1 MTRIAYVA
9 AGAAAVAA
17 SVFFGLEL
25 SGGSHLTSVLGAALV
40 FWVALFAV
48 HPAIGLLT
56 LIVVRPLVD
65 VYVHHTIVWRSLS
78 LSLGTAWGVLT
89 IATLLVFI
97 ARRPP
102 RLREIRSFAIPLMFV
117 AAYALLSFGRPG
129 SHTAMAAGSRVFTA
143 ILLVLA
149 IQQIARTARG
159 QALVVTGMC
168 AFAATCVVA
177 VGIELMTNTYGS
189 GYYNHGA
196 FDWTSN
202 QAPYAFAVFA
212 VLLIPFLSGA
222 VASGAPR
229 VLPLTLAF
237 LLIAA
242 VVFSFSR
249 TAYAALA
256 LVLLGVLVAVVRQ
269 RTTLGFRRAPLLAV
283 AAAVALVLAAVSV
296 FFRHQIADRFTH
308 GGIRVPIW
316 DELLHSL
323 ASQPRLL
330 VIGGGAAYSAAGHFR
345 ILPHNDFLEVLAT
358 GGIVLAPFFIAF
370 LAWLGFPLVR
380 LAFVKE
386 QTDASRNFGIVCL
399 SAFAAF
405 VLIAILD
412 GIVFNVMSL
421 VAAVLVGLARGMATT
436 PGASFIDERVF
447 SPELELDSPQ
457 ARGRVAEDRAR
468 QPHSWRWATLGLAA
482 LAIVILTSLGG
493 FAIYTWGWR
502 GHRVGVT
509 RETVAH
515 ESGQTARTVTGARGG
530 SQSPSSRR
538 KRFGDP
544 ATLRAALRL
553 QQRAFAVERMRRYGI
568 SVPAGLDPLTY
579 YRLVGSKQ
587 ATAAQRRR
595 QRTFALARMSRYG
608 ILVPAGVDP
617 LTYFRFVG
625 SKLVAS
631 ALPLKHRGTLV
642 VSAWWLTRLLSGP
655 RSPGGE
661 PTGFDADLINR
672 IAAFYAVPRVKW
684 VDAYRAPLAAR
695 SADFE
700 VNDLVDK
707 DSANYRYSTPF
718 LANNLG
724 LLVRTSSRAA
734 ATRRLSTVA
743 KLRIG
748 VPDVETGASVEKT
761 VRPQAAP
768 RVFSSY
774 GGALSALQN
783 GEVDAVFMF
792 LPVGSAFAGNGLEF
806 TAQVATGLQY
816 AFRVSID
823 SPMLPSLNRALEEMR
838 ASGTLS
844 ELVKT
849 WFPETIDLPVLKR

>member
-1 MTRIAYVA
+1 
-9 AGAAAVAA
+9 
-17 SVFFGLEL
+17 
-25 SGGSHLTSVLGAALV
+25 
-40 FWVALFAV
+40 
-48 HPAIGLLT
+48 
-56 LIVVRPLVD
+56 
-65 VYVHHTIVWRSLS
+65 
-78 LSLGTAWGVLT
+78 
-89 IATLLVFI
+89 
-97 ARRPP
+97 
-102 RLREIRSFAIPLMFV
+102 
-117 AAYALLSFGRPG
+117 
-129 SHTAMAAGSRVFTA
+129 
-143 ILLVLA
+143 
-149 IQQIARTARG
+149 
-159 QALVVTGMC
+159 MC

-202 QAPYAFAVFA
+202 QAPYAFAAFA

-242 VVFSFSR
+242 VVLSFSR

-269 RTTLGFRRAPLLAV
+269 RTTLGFSRAPLLAV
-283 AAAVALVLAAVSV
+283 AAAVALVLGAVSV
-296 FFRHQIADRFTH
+296 LFRHQIADRFTN

-316 DELLHSL
+316 DELVRSL
-323 ASQPRLL
+323 ASEPRLL
-330 VIGGGAAYSAAGHFR
+330 VIGGGAAYSADHFR

-358 GGIVLAPFFIAF
+358 GGIVLTPFFIAF

-386 QTDASRNFGIVCL
+386 QTDASRNFGIVCF

-405 VLIAILD
+405 LLIAILD

-447 SPELELDSPQ
+447 SPELELNSPQ

-468 QPHSWRWATLGLAA
+468 RPRSWRWAGLGLAA
-482 LAIVILTSLGG
+482 LVIVILTTLGG
-493 FAIYTWGWR
+493 FAMYAWGWR
-502 GHRVGVT
+502 GYRVDVT

-515 ESGQTARTVTGARGG
+515 ERGQTARPVTSARGG
-530 SQSPSSRR
+530 PESRSSGR
-538 KRFGDP
+538 KRFSDP
-544 ATLRAALRL
+544 STARAALRW
-553 QQRAFAVERMRRYGI
+553 QQRTFAVERMRRYGI
-568 SVPAGLDPLTY
+568 SVPAGVDPLTY

-587 ATAAQRRR
+587 ATAAERQR
-595 QRTFALARMSRYG
+595 QRTFALSRMSRYG

-617 LTYFRFVG
+617 LTYYRFVG

-631 ALPLKHRGTLV
+631 ALPLKHPDTLV
-642 VSAWWLTRLLSGP
+642 VSAWWLTGLLSGP
-655 RSPGGE
+655 RRPGGE
-661 PTGFDADLINR
+661 PTGFDADLVNR

-707 DSANYRYSTPF
+707 GSADYRYSTPF

-724 LLVRTSSRAA
+724 LLVRTNSRAA
-734 ATRRLSTVA
+734 AARRLSTVA

-748 VPDVETGASVEKT
+748 VPDVETRASVEKT
-761 VRPQAAP
+761 VRPRAAP

-774 GGALSALQN
+774 IGALSALLN
-783 GEVDAVFMF
+783 GQVDGVFMF
-792 LPVGSAFAGNGLEF
+792 LPVGSAFVRSAFAGNGVEF
-806 TAQVATGLQY
+806 TAQVPTGLEY
-816 AFRVSID
+816 AFRVPNESRI
-823 SPMLPSLNRALEEMR
+823 LPSLNKALEEMR
-838 ASGTLS
+838 ASGTLK

-849 WFPETIDLPVLKR
+849 WFPETIDLPVLR

>member
-17 SVFFGLEL
+17 AVFLGLEL
-25 SGGSHLTSVLGAALV
+25 SGGSHLTSALGAALV

-117 AAYALLSFGRPG
+117 AAYAVLSFGRPG

-202 QAPYAFAVFA
+202 QAPYAFAAFA

-242 VVFSFSR
+242 VVLSFSR

-269 RTTLGFRRAPLLAV
+269 RTTLGFSRAPLLAV
-283 AAAVALVLAAVSV
+283 AAAVALVLGAVSV
-296 FFRHQIADRFTH
+296 LFRHQIADRFTN

-316 DELLHSL
+316 EELVRSL

-330 VIGGGAAYSAAGHFR
+330 AIGGGAAYSADHFR

-358 GGIVLAPFFIAF
+358 GGIVLTPFFIAF

-421 VAAVLVGLARGMATT
+421 VAAVLVGLTRGMATT

-468 QPHSWRWATLGLAA
+468 RPHSWRWAALGLAA

-493 FAIYTWGWR
+493 FAMYAWGWR
-502 GHRVGVT
+502 GHRVDVT
-509 RETVAH
+509 RETLAH
-515 ESGQTARTVTGARGG
+515 ERGQTARPVTSARGG
-530 SQSPSSRR
+530 SESQSSRR
-538 KRFGDP
+538 KRFSDP
-544 ATLRAALRL
+544 ATARAALRW

-568 SVPAGLDPLTY
+568 SVPAGVDPLTY

-587 ATAAQRRR
+587 ATAVERQR

-608 ILVPAGVDP
+608 ILVPRESIRLRTIASSAP
-617 LTYFRFVG
+617 SSLRPRFR
-625 SKLVAS
+625 SSIPTRSSS
-631 ALPLKHRGTLV
+631 AH
-642 VSAWWLTRLLSGP
+642 
-655 RSPGGE
+655 GG
-661 PTGFDADLINR
+661 
-672 IAAFYAVPRVKW
+672 
-684 VDAYRAPLAAR
+684 
-695 SADFE
+695 
-700 VNDLVDK
+700 
-707 DSANYRYSTPF
+707 
-718 LANNLG
+718 
-724 LLVRTSSRAA
+724 
-734 ATRRLSTVA
+734 
-743 KLRIG
+743 
-748 VPDVETGASVEKT
+748 
-761 VRPQAAP
+761 
-768 RVFSSY
+768 
-774 GGALSALQN
+774 
-783 GEVDAVFMF
+783 
-792 LPVGSAFAGNGLEF
+792 
-806 TAQVATGLQY
+806 
-816 AFRVSID
+816 
-823 SPMLPSLNRALEEMR
+823 
-838 ASGTLS
+838 
-844 ELVKT
+844 
-849 WFPETIDLPVLKR
+849 